1 MRKFIVHILTD
12 CVVRHDNHHICVWCK
27 DINKCS
33 KCRIAHLHALKMG
46 MQFTMEKI
54 KSGRSRLIIHV
65 TQYRGF
71 KQLKLEHK
79 LSSDVIKHPS
89 PLDWKT

>member
-1 MRKFIVHILTD
+1 MEGQDQL
-12 CVVRHDNHHICVWCK
+12 
-27 DINKCS
+27 S
-33 KCRIAHLHALKMG
+33 MLHNIG
-46 MQFTMEKI
+46 
-54 KSGRSRLIIHV
+54 
-65 TQYRGF
+65 GF